1 MATSSCPENFLRKF
15 RDRHSRKMRTLS
27 AVQFM
32 EIWKHYDIDGNGY
45 IEGSELD
52 SFLREFASSLNAPD
66 VNPDSV
72 PDSMLEQLKECF
84 MEAYDDNRD
93 GKIEIREASL
103 PIDFFFF
110 QSGPTFNR

>member
-1 MATSSCPENFLRKF
+1 MRENKAKTIGKEKPQCSKIAQF
-15 RDRHSRKMRTLS
+15 RVEPRPNILF
-27 AVQFM
+27 AA
-32 EIWKHYDIDGNGY
+32 GNGY